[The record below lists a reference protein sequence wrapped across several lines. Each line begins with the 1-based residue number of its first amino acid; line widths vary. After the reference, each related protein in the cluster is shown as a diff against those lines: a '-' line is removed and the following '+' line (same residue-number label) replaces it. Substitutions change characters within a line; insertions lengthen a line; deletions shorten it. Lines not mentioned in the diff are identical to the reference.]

1 MNKLLICIFSVFIF
15 IGGFALPFANAEN
28 IPAKLQN
35 ITVALDWYINPDHAP
50 LLVAETH
57 GFFKQEGLNVNFITP
72 TETSDPSRMVLTS
85 QANFAIVYTPQ
96 FIAQISSGMPLQ
108 YTSTLVNQPLNCIA
122 VLDSSGITKLSELKG
137 KSLGFS
143 SDGTGFIV
151 IDKFLNFNGL
161 KQSDVK
167 LINLQMNLIQP
178 LLTGRVAAVY
188 GMMRN
193 VEPVQM
199 ELMGKK
205 VRCFY
210 PEDNGIPQYSEL
222 ILISSKKCPS
232 NLIDKFNSALKKA
245 VEYLKAHPEK
255 SWEEVSNSKKFH
267 EFLAPTIELSKV
279 NQAVWNATYKY
290 FDNDPGNVNKK
301 EVLMYAEFL
310 SKNGD
315 DDVNIKKLKSA
326 L

>member
-15 IGGFALPFANAEN
+15 IGGFALSFANAEN

-72 TETSDPSRMVLTS
+72 TETSDPSRMVLTG

-122 VLDSSGITKLSELKG
+122 VLDGSGITKLSELKG

-193 VEPVQM
+193 VEPIQM

-210 PEDNGIPQYSEL
+210 PEDNGIPKYSEL
-222 ILISSKKCPS
+222 ILVSSEKCPS
-232 NLIDKFNSALKKA
+232 NLIVKFNSALKKG

-255 SWEEVSNSKKFH
+255 SWEEVSTSQKFR
-267 EFLAPTIELSKV
+267 EFLAPTTELAKV
-279 NQAVWNATYKY
+279 NKAVWIATYKY
-290 FDNDPGNVNKK
+290 FDNDPGNINKA
-301 EVLMYAEFL
+301 EILTYAEFL

-315 DDVNIKKLKSA
+315 NDVNIKKLKSA